1 MKKNLMKAMTKMM
14 MALRCLAL
22 AQLASGLVSSVT
34 RPLSGSSFM
43 AAARTNRGL
52 QLLTPRRVVTN
63 ELVEDLTT
71 ENAVLRNEIV
81 RKDAIIEGLLATLT
95 ASAMTTS
102 VKDVVKHATPLTDLC
117 QISKEACDAV
127 TPMLQAFYEKIADQR
142 HGGVS
147 KLKSDATFFT
157 IADGIV
163 QHMFIEHLL
172 AGNKFAQIVGEEDE
186 SVINITEKPY
196 TVDDLEVPEEFNAI
210 VEATLA
216 RVQALAER
224 IDPKAYATMTAFVDP
239 IDGTREF
246 ATARG
251 EYVTI
256 LLGFND
262 AQGAP
267 AAGIMYRPLTE
278 PVTWAA
284 GAASED
290 CKMGELDMADPPH
303 PKGML
308 ITDGKVSPFISGLID
323 ELGYERVNSVAS
335 GNRAMMLLEGK
346 GGAYIRDTGGF
357 AKWDT
362 SAPAAVLEAYGGT
375 MSKLPPFL
383 RDQSLEPYTHLK
395 TTKNLDFAP
404 GKVHLTLSNAADK
417 KTFVKGQDVILT
429 DVTAVKPYSCVEGLV
444 AVDAAAMGDLPAI
457 HAAMLN
463 VKGEG
468 LWSKPVFT

>member
-1 MKKNLMKAMTKMM
+1 MARQAP
-14 MALRCLAL
+14 ALRMI
-22 AQLASGLVSSVT
+22 VSD
-34 RPLSGSSFM
+34 
-43 AAARTNRGL
+43 
-52 QLLTPRRVVTN
+52 
-63 ELVEDLTT
+63 ELVEGLTE
-71 ENAVLRNEIV
+71 ENAVLRNEII
-81 RKDAIIEGLLATLT
+81 RKDAIIEGLLATLS

-102 VKDVVKHATPLTDLC
+102 LDSLVKHATPLTDLC

-142 HGGVS
+142 HGGAS
-147 KLKSDATFFT
+147 KLKSDATYFT

-163 QHMFIEHLL
+163 QHMFIEHLF

-186 SVINITEKPY
+186 SVINIVSKPY

-210 VEATLA
+210 VEATL
-216 RVQALAER
+216 VKVKALADR
-224 IDPKAYATMTAFVDP
+224 IDSKAFSTLTAFVDP

-262 AQGAP
+262 AKGKP

-284 GAASED
+284 GAASEG
-290 CKMGELDMADPPH
+290 CKMGELDMAPEPH
-303 PKGML
+303 HKGML
-308 ITDGKVSPFISGLID
+308 VTDGKVSPFINGLIE
-323 ELGYERVNSVAS
+323 ELGYERINSVAS

-362 SAPAAVLEAYGGT
+362 SGPAAVLEAYGGT

-383 RDQSLEPYTHLK
+383 RDQSLESYTHLK
-395 TTKNLDFAP
+395 STKNLDFEP
-404 GKVHLTLSNAADK
+404 GQIHLTLSNAKDK
-417 KTFVKGQDVILT
+417 RSFVKGVDVLVT
-429 DVTAVKPYSCVEGLV
+429 DISSVKEYSCMQGLV
-444 AVDAAAMGDLPAI
+444 ALDAACMGDIPAI
-457 HAAMLN
+457 HDAMLK
-463 VKGEG
+463 VKSEG
-468 LWSKPVFT
+468 LWSKPVYT